1 MEETET
7 FRKHIEKGYSFQGE
21 SILLGTSVLNGQPQQ
36 GNPVRAPL
44 ATFNRHGL
52 VAGATGT
59 GKTKTLQGICEK
71 LSEKGVPVL
80 IMDIKGDVSGLAQPG
95 QPHPKVDERHQ
106 LIGVP
111 WKADSFPVEL
121 LSISDEPGV
130 KLRAT
135 ISEFGPVL
143 LSKIL
148 ELNNTQS
155 GVISLVF
162 KYCDDKKL
170 PLLDIKDLR
179 KTLQYLSG
187 EGKKE
192 LEKEYGRISSSS
204 IGAIMRNLVA
214 LEEQGA
220 DRFFGERSFD
230 VADLTR
236 VDERGYGYIN
246 ILRLTDIQGKPRLF
260 STFML
265 CLLAEIYQTF
275 PEQGDLERPELV
287 VFIDEAHLIFEEAS
301 DALLDQIGIIIKL
314 IRSKGIGIFFCTQ
327 NPDDVPAA
335 VLGQLGMKVQHALRA
350 FTARDRK
357 AIKAASENYPLSD
370 FYKTNELLTQLGTG
384 EALVTVLNE
393 KGVPTPLVHTLL
405 TAPAS
410 RMDILKEEEIQ
421 NLVRSSALAEKY
433 NEVID
438 RESAYEMLVQKMDA
452 LEAEQSRQ
460 AKPGEAA
467 QTGKRTRPAPSTLE
481 RMVNSTAGRTVI
493 REVTRGIL
501 GVLGVTATRK
511 ATRRRKGG
519 GLFDLFK

>member
-1 MEETET
+1 
-7 FRKHIEKGYSFQGE
+7 
-21 SILLGTSVLNGQPQQ
+21 
-36 GNPVRAPL
+36 
-44 ATFNRHGL
+44 
-52 VAGATGT
+52 
-59 GKTKTLQGICEK
+59 
-71 LSEKGVPVL
+71 
-80 IMDIKGDVSGLAQPG
+80 
-95 QPHPKVDERHQ
+95 
-106 LIGVP
+106 
-111 WKADSFPVEL
+111 
-121 LSISDEPGV
+121 
-130 KLRAT
+130 
-135 ISEFGPVL
+135 
-143 LSKIL
+143 
-148 ELNNTQS
+148 
-155 GVISLVF
+155 
-162 KYCDDKKL
+162 
-170 PLLDIKDLR
+170 
-179 KTLQYLSG
+179 
-187 EGKKE
+187 
-192 LEKEYGRISSSS
+192 
-204 IGAIMRNLVA
+204 IMRNLVA

-452 LEAEQSRQ
+452 LEAEQSKQ
-460 AKPGEAA
+460 AKPGGAAQTGKQTQQAKPGGAA

-511 ATRRRKGG
+511 ATRRRTGG
-519 GLFDLFK
+519 GVFDLFK

>member
-21 SILLGTSVLNGQPQQ
+21 SILLGTSVLNGQPLQ

-192 LEKEYGRISSSS
+192 LEKEYGRS
-204 IGAIMRNLVA
+204 VH
-214 LEEQGA
+214 
-220 DRFFGERSFD
+220 
-230 VADLTR
+230 
-236 VDERGYGYIN
+236 
-246 ILRLTDIQGKPRLF
+246 P
-260 STFML
+260 
-265 CLLAEIYQTF
+265 
-275 PEQGDLERPELV
+275 P
-287 VFIDEAHLIFEEAS
+287 
-301 DALLDQIGIIIKL
+301 
-314 IRSKGIGIFFCTQ
+314 
-327 NPDDVPAA
+327 
-335 VLGQLGMKVQHALRA
+335 LGQLC
-350 FTARDRK
+350 
-357 AIKAASENYPLSD
+357 
-370 FYKTNELLTQLGTG
+370 
-384 EALVTVLNE
+384 
-393 KGVPTPLVHTLL
+393 
-405 TAPAS
+405 
-410 RMDILKEEEIQ
+410 
-421 NLVRSSALAEKY
+421 
-433 NEVID
+433 
-438 RESAYEMLVQKMDA
+438 
-452 LEAEQSRQ
+452 
-460 AKPGEAA
+460 
-467 QTGKRTRPAPSTLE
+467 
-481 RMVNSTAGRTVI
+481 
-493 REVTRGIL
+493 GI
-501 GVLGVTATRK
+501 
-511 ATRRRKGG
+511 
-519 GLFDLFK
+519 